1 MHRLATAGPDCR
13 TWCSA
18 VEPCK
23 GKAKAVS
30 SSRSLS
36 ASVASH
42 AAPVGG
48 GGSSMASAVR
58 FFASSTGVFQMFQ
71 MAASSVFGKRL
82 VYDAAHGGFSSA
94 KMEEAA
100 RPPSGWSARG
110 SPEEVGPAGGSG
122 ARLRTSG
129 KPAT

>member
-1 MHRLATAGPDCR
+1 MHRLATSGPDCR

-18 VEPCK
+18 VEPWK
-23 GKAKAVS
+23 AKAKAVS

-48 GGSSMASAVR
+48 GGSSMASAAR
-58 FFASSTGVFQMFQ
+58 FFTSSPGVFQILPDNV
-71 MAASSVFGKRL
+71 AASLGKR
-82 VYDAAHGGFSSA
+82 VEDAAHGGFSSA

-122 ARLRTSG
+122 ARLLTSG